1 MFFGRLLQGIIV
13 GCFTT
18 VAPIYISEVAP
29 KSISGSLGMA
39 NQFMGATGT
48 TVAFL
53 FAFIVPTKDDDATLT
68 TKIWMLLLFLPGI
81 LGFIQLILMIFV
93 FKYDSPTYY
102 LSQKDYANYNKMMKC
117 IYQQSLIEDEN
128 FGEIEK
134 IKIPTQKSNT
144 LSWSE
149 LFSPLHIKAL
159 MVGLT
164 LSVIHQATGISSITF
179 YSNEIFMKGYSGSE
193 GEKAARAG
201 SFIVGFVGSLGA
213 VIASYLLK
221 SYSKKSILLFGIF

>member
-1 MFFGRLLQGIIV
+1 MISALLPIGAMIGAPIGGQLAERGRRRAIILLSVLLVAASLIWLVFNFYCLFFGRLLQGIIV

-81 LGFIQLILMIFV
+81 LGFIQLVLMIFV

-117 IYQQSLIEDEN
+117 IYIS
-128 FGEIEK
+128 
-134 IKIPTQKSNT
+134 
-144 LSWSE
+144 
-149 LFSPLHIKAL
+149 KA
-159 MVGLT
+159 
-164 LSVIHQATGISSITF
+164 
-179 YSNEIFMKGYSGSE
+179 
-193 GEKAARAG
+193 
-201 SFIVGFVGSLGA
+201 
-213 VIASYLLK
+213 
-221 SYSKKSILLFGIF
+221 

>member
-1 MFFGRLLQGIIV
+1 M
-13 GCFTT
+13 
-18 VAPIYISEVAP
+18 Y
-29 KSISGSLGMA
+29 
-39 NQFMGATGT
+39 
-48 TVAFL
+48 
-53 FAFIVPTKDDDATLT
+53 
-68 TKIWMLLLFLPGI
+68 
-81 LGFIQLILMIFV
+81 
-93 FKYDSPTYY
+93 
-102 LSQKDYANYNKMMKC
+102 

-221 SYSKKSILLFGIF
+221 TYSKKSILLFGIFGIGLCHGLLFIYSISESIMMTKVLIGLFEFFFNISIGGILWIYASDILSDKGMALIAQINFIAALIFG